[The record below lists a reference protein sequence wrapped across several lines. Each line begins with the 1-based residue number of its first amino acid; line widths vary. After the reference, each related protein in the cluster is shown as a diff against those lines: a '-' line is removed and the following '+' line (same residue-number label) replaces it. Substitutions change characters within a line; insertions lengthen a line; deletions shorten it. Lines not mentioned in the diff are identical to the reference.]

1 MDTGVNPT
9 KQIGSEKLHPQLSQM
24 LDGWKKSDPPSIK
37 KLPVEVDLP
46 EEVAKQELVPGAT
59 QQTIAVGQLTL
70 IAFYFLL
77 RVGEYTAKGSRNETK
92 QTEQFRMKDVTFF
105 KKDASGRLRQLPRN
119 ASDSTLMTADGVTLK
134 LGNQKNGW
142 KNVCLHHHANGDP
155 FLCPVRTV
163 GRLFCRIRSNPN
175 ATGNTWLSAY
185 WDENGNRQD
194 VRDINIRAALKTA
207 GTALNYPEL
216 KGIPID
222 RIDTHSLRGGGA
234 NALSLAGYSD
244 LQIQKMG
251 RWRGETFKE
260 YVSEQLSTFSEG
272 MSSAMSRT
280 FGFVN
285 VEGGVWSD
293 ITEAIVDMEYDFPA
307 AATA

>member
-1 MDTGVNPT
+1 M
-9 KQIGSEKLHPQLSQM
+9 I
-24 LDGWKKSDPPSIK
+24 DGFKKEDPPSIK

-46 EEVAKQELVPGAT
+46 EEVARQEFVSGVSNKA
-59 QQTIAVGQLTL
+59 IAVGQLVL

-77 RVGEYTAKGSRNETK
+77 RVGEYTTKSTRNDSK
-92 QTEQFRMKDVTFF
+92 QTQQFSMKDVTFF
-105 KKDASGRLRQLPRN
+105 KRDWLGRLKQLPRN
-119 ASDSTLMTADGVTLK
+119 SPDAELMSADGVTLK

-142 KNVCLHHHANGDP
+142 KGVCLHHHPNGDP
-155 FLCPVRTV
+155 ILCPVRTV
-163 GRLFCRIRSNPN
+163 GRLYCRIRRYPFTN
-175 ATGNTWLSAY
+175 GDTWLSAY
-185 WDENGNRQD
+185 MDEKGDRQD
-194 VRDINIRAALKTA
+194 VSDKDVRQALKIA
-207 GTALNYPEL
+207 GTTLNYPEL

-260 YVSEQLSTFSEG
+260 YVSEQLSSFSEG
-272 MSSAMSRT
+272 MSTSMSTT

-293 ITEAIVDMEYDFPA
+293 VTAATITLAYDPPA
-307 AATA
+307 AASA